1 MHKGEIIWLH
11 VILFKIRKMLETCR
25 FTGKYFQLYD
35 KLSVF
40 PSHIHKRKV
49 DHKKAIFILC
59 LGILEVL
66 HEKPMIVTEC
76 GSINLSEII
85 DLSSQV
91 RFI

>member
-1 MHKGEIIWLH
+1 MYKGEIIWIH
-11 VILFKIRKMLETCR
+11 IILFKIRKMLETCR

-35 KLSVF
+35 KLEIF
-40 PSHIHKRKV
+40 PSYIYKRKA
-49 DHKKAIFILC
+49 DHKKAILILC

-66 HEKPMIVTEC
+66 HEKPIIVTGY

-85 DLSSQV
+85 DLSNQV